1 MFKTFCLLF
10 FILIKSISIFPQP
23 PFEST
28 STATETIV
36 FANVTVI
43 NVKSG
48 RQQRNMTII
57 VRGDRI
63 AEVGR
68 SDRMSTPEN
77 ARIIDARGKFLIP
90 GLWDMHIHAWDP
102 SVFYPVLLANG
113 VTGIRDMGGDA
124 KSLSAFRQQIETG
137 KRLGPRLFFGGQILD
152 GLRRETL
159 PFLFSYVGSADEA
172 RSAVRQLKDNGAD
185 FIKVY
190 NALAPDVYNAL
201 VEEAKVKNLPVAGH
215 VPISV
220 GERAASLAGQRS
232 IEHLA
237 GIAIACSAN
246 EEQLTRQAQELLTEM
261 RQVDDARTKESG
273 DKAKQLQTKTY
284 EISNRLYELTDNQA
298 FDTFDRSKCTKLYEL
313 FRRQNTWQV
322 PTLAV
327 IGGNS
332 WKADK
337 AQMEAERIR
346 YFPEFIRGM
355 ILQNNEKLSPQQVT
369 LEKKRLQTKLQIVRA
384 MHLAR
389 VPLLAGSD
397 APNGDVYPGFSL
409 QDELELLVQAGLSPL
424 AALQTA
430 TINPALFFNKQ
441 DEFGTIESGKLADL
455 VLLDADPL
463 DNIRNTQRVNA
474 VMANGKLFRRAE
486 LDKMLSDVA
495 AKYKSTTTQPK

>member
-1 MFKTFCLLF
+1 MPLEL
-10 FILIKSISIFPQP
+10 SP
-23 PFEST
+23 P
-28 STATETIV
+28 ATDPVV

-43 NVKSG
+43 DVK
-48 RQQRNMTII
+48 REKKQRNMTIV

-63 AEVGR
+63 AEVGQSSR
-68 SDRMSTPEN
+68 VSVPEN

-113 VTGIRDMGGDA
+113 ITGIRDMGGDA

-137 KRLGPRLFFGGQILD
+137 KRMGPRLFFGGQILD

-159 PFLFSYVGSADEA
+159 PFLFSYVGSAEEA
-172 RSAVRQLKDNGAD
+172 RAAVRQLRDNGAD

-190 NALAPDVYNAL
+190 NVLAPDIYAAVA
-201 VEEAKVKNLPVAGH
+201 EEAKRQNLPFAGH

-220 GERAASLAGQRS
+220 GVFDASLAGQRT
-232 IEHLA
+232 IEHLT
-237 GIAIACSAN
+237 GIAVACSAN
-246 EEQLTRQAQELLTEM
+246 EEQLKHRAKKLLTEM
-261 RQVDDARTKESG
+261 RQVDNARLKESG
-273 DKAKQLQTKTY
+273 EEAKELRTKTY
-284 EISNRLYELTDNQA
+284 KISNRLYELTDNQA
-298 FDTFDRSKCTKLYEL
+298 FDTFDRAKCTKLYKL
-313 FRRQNTWQV
+313 LRRQNTWQV

-332 WKADK
+332 WKAETSRM
-337 AQMEAERIR
+337 AAERIR

-355 ILQNNEKLSPQQVT
+355 ILQNGEKLSPQQFA
-369 LEKKRLQTKLQIVRA
+369 LEKKRFQTKLQIVRA

-397 APNGDVYPGFSL
+397 APNPEVYPGFSL
-409 QDELELLVQAGLSPL
+409 HDEIELLVQAGLSPL

-430 TINPALFFNKQ
+430 TINPALFFNKLN
-441 DEFGTIESGKLADL
+441 EFGTVEQGKLADL

-463 DNIRNTQRVNA
+463 DDIKNTRRIQA
-474 VMANGKLFRRAE
+474 VVANGRLLARE
-486 LDKMLSDVA
+486 TLDKMLADAA
-495 AKYKSTTTQPK
+495 AKHQKNPSTPK